1 MTRGA
6 GTAGHSENKPPREAA
21 GPRRVRKTEC
31 ESMPS
36 VEGAERQLEVRTR
49 ERDEAL
55 EQQAVTDQAH

>member
-6 GTAGHSENKPPREAA
+6 GTAGHSGKKPPREAA
-21 GPRRVRKTEC
+21 GARRVRKTEC

-36 VEGAERQLEVRTR
+36 IEELREQLEVRTR

-55 EQQAVTDQAH
+55 EQQAATDQTY